1 MENQIND
8 LLKILGDKNN
18 IKSLNHCMTR
28 LRIEVKDPRLVNDK
42 QLNSFTLA
50 KGVVVNGKN
59 IQIIVGVKVKT
70 VFIELS
76 NRLNNENSDEQKSK
90 EDNLKKRSKMTFFS
104 EMFLPMIPWILL
116 TGMLLIASKIYY
128 IKDIFYLNLLK
139 GILIKYFPVP
149 LGYSLFKYKNRN
161 PLIGLMFGIIMV
173 TLNKTENLIL
183 LIAGFLIL
191 MKIEEL
197 LDKMIKDPFK
207 ILLVPGLSL
216 LLSVGIVDILLYP
229 ILDIFLKEIL
239 KFIDYIFIWKYY
251 PILAFLFGISYAVL
265 VKKGLHHILL
275 FVDLQLIL
283 AAGGTFLWPMIVIS
297 NIAQGSVALGISFK
311 EFHAALLAY
320 IGITE
325 PAMYEVNLKSKNKFH
340 ATLISSGIG
349 CFITGIYKIKSM
361 GIGPGGLPAL
371 FVVDRSFL
379 RGFLLAILVTI
390 LTGFL
395 LGFISKRSS
404 R

>member
-8 LLKILGDKNN
+8 LLKILGGKDN
-18 IKSLNHCMTR
+18 IKALNHCMTR
-28 LRIEVKDPRLVNDK
+28 LRIEVKDSTLVNEK
-42 QLNSFTLA
+42 ELNDFHLA
-50 KGVVVNGKN
+50 KGVVINDKN
-59 IQIIVGVKVKT
+59 IQIVIGVKVKT
-70 VFIELS
+70 IFVELS
-76 NRLNNENSDEQKSK
+76 EKLNNQNSEEQKLK
-90 EDNLKKRSKMTFFS
+90 EDNQKISKMAFFS

-116 TGMLLIASKIYY
+116 TGMLLIASKINY

-139 GILIKYFPVP
+139 DILIKYFPVP

-161 PLIGLMFGIIMV
+161 PLIGLTFGIMMV
-173 TLNKTENLIL
+173 VLNKTDNLIL
-183 LIAGFLIL
+183 LIVGLLIL
-191 MKIEEL
+191 IKIEEL
-197 LDKMIKDPFK
+197 LDKIIKEPFK

-229 ILDIFLKEIL
+229 ILDIFLKEVL
-239 KFIDYIFIWKYY
+239 KFIDYIFVWKYY
-251 PILAFLFGISYAVL
+251 PILAFLFGVSYAVL

-275 FVDLQLIL
+275 LIDLQLIL
-283 AAGGTFLWPMIVIS
+283 AAGGTILWPMIAIS
-297 NIAQGSVALGISFK
+297 NISQGSVALGISFK
-311 EFHAALLAY
+311 EFHTALLAY

-325 PAMYEVNLKSKNKFH
+325 PAMYGVNLKSKNKFH

-371 FVVDRSFL
+371 YVVDRSFL
-379 RGFLLAILVTI
+379 RGFVLAMLVTI
-390 LTGFL
+390 LTGLL
-395 LGFISKRSS
+395 LGFMNKRSN